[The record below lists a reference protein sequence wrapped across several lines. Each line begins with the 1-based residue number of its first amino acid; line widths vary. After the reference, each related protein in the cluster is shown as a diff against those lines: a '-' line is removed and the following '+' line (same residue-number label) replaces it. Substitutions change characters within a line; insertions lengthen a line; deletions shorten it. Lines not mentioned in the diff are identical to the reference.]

1 MVISKSKSYLRSYNK
16 IIIKKNLIKEQER
29 ISKIENVIIA
39 AKNLQDVMNNPFKNI
54 YHIEQKKW
62 NLKEYFTARVNE
74 KIRLIMKPIGEYPY
88 NKIEIDEI
96 EFINLDDKHYGE
108 G

>member
-54 YHIEQKKW
+54 YHIEQKK
-62 NLKEYFTARVNE
+62 
-74 KIRLIMKPIGEYPY
+74 
-88 NKIEIDEI
+88 
-96 EFINLDDKHYGE
+96 
-108 G
+108 